1 MFGPPFVTPVD
12 FTLWLIYV
20 RSFTVVIQWSD
31 VSSTAGLA
39 CTRTRF
45 LVWCLLFA
53 VVVIWNTRS
62 KTKQNQHKNNVTFKL
77 MFWSFFLQ
85 DTTHRSQASPRTH
98 ARLACRLQL
107 RPSNLVTLI
116 HRCVQLGMQVF
127 MLRGCFEHTC
137 CCHYFVHANNRERIL
152 EHEHLL
158 WLRIA
163 LRFQLRPPKFCQWY
177 LGLCFCGCSHM
188 GILVSFQLGVG
199 SALCLWFG
207 MCGMGGTCVSF
218 SYQPNKNH
226 HNKIS
231 TFKLR
236 FCVS

>member
-1 MFGPPFVTPVD
+1 MSHQQ
-12 FTLWLIYV
+12 LICHV
-20 RSFTVVIQWSD
+20 QGSLCGVFCLLL
-31 VSSTAGLA
+31 VSSENA
-39 CTRTRF
+39 
-45 LVWCLLFA
+45 
-53 VVVIWNTRS
+53 RS
-62 KTKQNQHKNNVTFKL
+62 KTKNNQHKNNVTFKL

-163 LRFQLRPPKFCQWY
+163 LRLQLRPPKFCQWH
-177 LGLCFCGCSHM
+177 LGLRFCGCSNM
-188 GILVSFQLGVG
+188 GIFASLWLGVG
-199 SALCLWFG
+199 SAFV
-207 MCGMGGTCVSF
+207 CVSGSVCAECAECAECGF
-218 SYQPNKNH
+218 RLVTSQIKKHP
-226 HNKIS
+226 NKIS